1 MKDSAGRYVYVN
13 DRFETLFQIRSD
25 DLLGNSD
32 LKWLSPDIAEHVREN
47 DLFVL
52 QTQKTVELLEVVP
65 TPDGVMRDWMVVK
78 FPYTSPS
85 GEKFVGGV
93 AMDVTSQKD
102 AEREIRRLHDDLEML
117 FDHSPDVIVRFDRNY
132 RHLYANRA
140 LEVATRVPVE
150 QFIGRTSRE
159 VGAPPD
165 FCDKWEAVLREVFE
179 SGENRELEFTVES
192 WRGPRSHQACL
203 TPEHDS
209 EGNVQSVVVVS
220 RDITA
225 RINAEAQLRRS
236 EKLFRELIESSP
248 GFVCTHDEKGTL
260 LSVNASAARAI
271 GIPAEQLIGRY
282 MGEMIP
288 PENKAGFQAYL
299 KRVWEKGSDDGVME
313 VYNLSRQKRIWKYHN
328 VKLDRAADDPFIL
341 GYAQDITDLKDS
353 EDYLRT
359 LSMTDD
365 LTRLYNRRGFLIH
378 GERELKATRSRP
390 DGRSLYMVFADLDGL
405 KAINDE
411 FGHDQGSAAIV
422 QMADI
427 LMDSFRGSDIVARLG
442 GDEYA
447 ILMTSASEQTE
458 EIINARLQQK
468 IAAYNAASTKPYDLA
483 LSIGVYKI
491 DPGKEHVLDE
501 LLREADRRMYEQK
514 RLRKSGKQE
523 T

>member
-1 MKDSAGRYVYVN
+1 
-13 DRFETLFQIRSD
+13 
-25 DLLGNSD
+25 
-32 LKWLSPDIAEHVREN
+32 
-47 DLFVL
+47 
-52 QTQKTVELLEVVP
+52 
-65 TPDGVMRDWMVVK
+65 
-78 FPYTSPS
+78 
-85 GEKFVGGV
+85 
-93 AMDVTSQKD
+93 
-102 AEREIRRLHDDLEML
+102 
-117 FDHSPDVIVRFDRNY
+117 
-132 RHLYANRA
+132 
-140 LEVATRVPVE
+140 
-150 QFIGRTSRE
+150 
-159 VGAPPD
+159 
-165 FCDKWEAVLREVFE
+165 
-179 SGENRELEFTVES
+179 
-192 WRGPRSHQACL
+192 
-203 TPEHDS
+203 
-209 EGNVQSVVVVS
+209 
-220 RDITA
+220 
-225 RINAEAQLRRS
+225 
-236 EKLFRELIESSP
+236 
-248 GFVCTHDEKGTL
+248 
-260 LSVNASAARAI
+260 
-271 GIPAEQLIGRY
+271 

-411 FGHDQGSAAIV
+411 FGHDQGSAAII

-491 DPGKEHVLDE
+491 DPSKEHVLDE